1 MKSAR
6 PTIAP
11 LLRSDLQ
18 GTILATLFLHP
29 QDEFSLT
36 DLAERVGA
44 PVSSVHAEV
53 ARLVPGEYLR
63 ERRIGRNRMVRAN
76 PGHPLTEPLTE
87 LLAATYGPLAVLPD
101 LLADLEGVREAY
113 IYGSWAERL
122 TGVAGA
128 PPQDLDVLVVGN
140 PSRAALAR
148 LQQDA
153 SHALAVEVNV
163 SRVAAAE
170 WDSPTLGFTRTVR
183 TGALVPVRP
192 RADALPE
199 EPR

>member
-6 PTIAP
+6 PSIAP

-18 GTILATLFLHP
+18 GSVLATLFLHP

-53 ARLVPGEYLR
+53 ARLIPGEYLS

-76 PGHPLTEPLTE
+76 PDHPLTEPLTE

-101 LLADLEGVREAY
+101 LLAEVEGIRQAY
-113 IYGSWAERL
+113 VYGSWAERL
-122 TGVAGA
+122 TGVAGP
-128 PPQDLDVLVVGN
+128 PPQDLDVLVIGD

-148 LQQDA
+148 LQQAA
-153 SHALAVEVNV
+153 SQALAVEVNV
-163 SRVAAAE
+163 SRLAAAE
-170 WDSPTLGFTRTVR
+170 WEDPTLAFTRTVR
-183 TGALVPVRP
+183 AGALVPVHGGDP
-192 RADALPE
+192 EPEVLP
-199 EPR
+199 